1 MRKLIR
7 SVAAAGFSSDET
19 KRLVHCLRTKPQLT
33 AARRGYWDQ
42 TSNGPCC
49 PCQLLGGG
57 DLGIRETKLLA
68 AHQTKS
74 GPAITGALSREW
86 PWVSRAS
93 LSLPEFAL
101 VCRNVLPPDPN
112 PQMQQTIRSR
122 ERSSAFKQPI
132 KLPLGPWLGD
142 CILNCI
148 SEYLFWSA
156 NTMSDPN

>member
-42 TSNGPCC
+42 TSNGSCC
-49 PCQLLGGG
+49 PPPPPPPASF
-57 DLGIRETKLLA
+57 LA
-68 AHQTKS
+68 VVISESEKPSCLPPIKPSPGLQS
-74 GPAITGALSREW
+74 QALSREW

-93 LSLPEFAL
+93 LILPEFAL
-101 VCRNVLPPDPN
+101 VCRNVLTPDPN

-132 KLPLGPWLGD
+132 KLPLGLVIA
-142 CILNCI
+142 CLIA
-148 SEYLFWSA
+148 SA
-156 NTMSDPN
+156 SASSSSQTL